1 MAEFPEKD
9 LYAVLG
15 ANASDSVQQ
24 LRHKYQQL
32 ALQFHPDRL
41 VGEETTQLHWAV
53 NRFIEVEAAWRIL
66 SDLSSRREYDLQ
78 RRGQTSISHPSI
90 PPWLDQAEG
99 REQELKQ
106 DGPVDSVVYLED
118 MTWDQGAGVYTHD
131 CRCGGGFSLS
141 KEVLEEETQLMEED
155 GLQGAVLVCCD
166 TCSLSVCVTHT
177 R

>member
-78 RRGQTSISHPSI
+78 RR
-90 PPWLDQAEG
+90 A
-99 REQELKQ
+99 QELKQ